1 MNVVDLKEKLIA
13 FTAQRYQVQSD
24 KDLNDYIFSN
34 YLFHSYD
41 PALIEFV
48 FKNRR
53 EISALFSSDSQLQEF
68 IDFCIRSTKQYT
80 YRRNQYINY
89 PHEYETLLHAEYRDF
104 FIQIK
109 TLLETV
115 DSPESIAGAFGPIL
129 SQHHE
134 RLSLIL
140 ASYCVTYQETPL
152 TKSGL
157 LQSVPCEEY
166 SAPLQLQILNID
178 LPNLREPI
186 LDIGCGSDGHI
197 VRYLRQ
203 QGLSAF
209 GMDRLAP
216 SESGFIQKDWF
227 DIEVSQSWGTII
239 AHQSISTHFIY
250 NHLHN
255 SKIAKNYA
263 RLFLALLTSLEI
275 TGELYY
281 APGLPFFEAEL
292 EEIEQY
298 VISKTPIAIDAF
310 GIGEIAY
317 SAKIQRIST

>member
-1 MNVVDLKEKLIA
+1 MNAVDLKEKLIA

-41 PALIEFV
+41 TALIEFV

-53 EISALFSSDSQLQEF
+53 EISALFSRDSQLQEF
-68 IDFCIRSTKQYT
+68 IDFCIRATKQYT
-80 YRRNQYINY
+80 YKRNQYINY
-89 PHEYETLLHAEYRDF
+89 PHEYETLLRAEYRDF

-134 RLSLIL
+134 RLRLIL
-140 ASYCVTYQETPL
+140 ASYCVAYQDTPL
-152 TKSGL
+152 AKNAL

-166 SAPLQLQILNID
+166 SAPLQVKILNID
-178 LPNLREPI
+178 LSHLREPI
-186 LDIGCGSDGHI
+186 LDIGCGSGAHL

-203 QGLSAF
+203 QGFDAS

-216 SESGFIQKDWF
+216 SKPGFIQSDWF
-227 DIEVSQSWGTII
+227 DFDPLQTWGTII

-255 SKIAKNYA
+255 SSIAKKYA
-263 RLFLALLTSLEI
+263 QLFINILSSLDEG
-275 TGELYY
+275 GEFYY
-281 APGLPFFEAEL
+281 APGLPFFED
-292 EEIEQY
+292 EIVATGRY
-298 VISKTPIAIDAF
+298 TVYKTSVAVNTF
-310 GIGEIAY
+310 EIGEIAY
-317 SAKIQRIST
+317 STRIQRTKG